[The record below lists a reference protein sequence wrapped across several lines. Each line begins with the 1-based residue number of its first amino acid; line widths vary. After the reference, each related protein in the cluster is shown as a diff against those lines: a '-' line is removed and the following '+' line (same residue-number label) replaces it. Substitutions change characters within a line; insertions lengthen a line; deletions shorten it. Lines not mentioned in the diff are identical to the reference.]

1 MFEFVHHVHYVVSD
15 RDAMVDYIEKNFGL
29 KPDKLEVHADRGMK
43 DALYKVGPTLIE
55 ITEPTDPNSGIG
67 QHLAQH
73 GPGVYHVSWGVDNIV
88 QVARDL
94 AAKGNKLRGQ
104 GGVTQSP
111 RGYQSVNI
119 EPESSL
125 GLWFQLSEGGPAQE
139 GGRGRGRRRA

>member
-1 MFEFVHHVHYVVSD
+1 MFKFVHHVHYVVSD
-15 RDAMVDYIEKNFGL
+15 RDAMVDYIEKSFGM

-43 DALYKVGPTLIE
+43 DALYQVGPTLIE

-94 AAKGNKLRGQ
+94 AAKGNKLRGR

-139 GGRGRGRRRA
+139 GGRRRA